1 MSQSPERE
9 LYNNQLNQDH
19 KDRLIAQLRQEA
31 MELRQREREYKAL
44 QDQLLNLEQ
53 NFNRVTDDKRR
64 MEDDYKSRVEANIA
78 MISTLRQEIDD
89 QRNLLVD
96 RKKQNADL
104 YTELDHQKEVL
115 NSRHVEISRLKTDL
129 GQHQDLNNQLMQ
141 QKKHLEDEFHNL
153 RERNRQ
159 DAEEIDK
166 LNYQNELKSKESAD
180 LTAQTRTLEYDIS
193 KQLARIDDLN
203 KLIDTKTFDLKNK
216 EAQLVDCEG
225 EIIQLKNQVVSF
237 QNELNHLKSLE
248 EKYRNENGDLQK
260 RIDQEAGRNIDL
272 TNSIKE
278 LEGKIRQKEDQIMY
292 MRKELEGAR
301 YSNSALLDN
310 NSNLQVEIDSLNNH
324 IRVITHQN
332 EELTKELDQFVQA
345 NEAIRQ
351 RLDRKARVQEIR
363 QRNDQQL
370 AYSLNQVDK
379 SRSPHRK

>member
-1 MSQSPERE
+1 M
-9 LYNNQLNQDH
+9 
-19 KDRLIAQLRQEA
+19 
-31 MELRQREREYKAL
+31 
-44 QDQLLNLEQ
+44 
-53 NFNRVTDDKRR
+53 
-64 MEDDYKSRVEANIA
+64 
-78 MISTLRQEIDD
+78 
-89 QRNLLVD
+89 
-96 RKKQNADL
+96 
-104 YTELDHQKEVL
+104 
-115 NSRHVEISRLKTDL
+115 
-129 GQHQDLNNQLMQ
+129 
-141 QKKHLEDEFHNL
+141 

-166 LNYQNELKSKESAD
+166 LNFQNEGKSKESAD

-248 EKYRNENGDLQK
+248 EKYRNENNDLQK
-260 RIDQEAGRNIDL
+260 RIDSEGGRNIEL
-272 TNSIKE
+272 TNNIKE
-278 LEGKIRQKEDQIMY
+278 LEGKIRSKEDQIMY

-370 AYSLNQVDK
+370 TYSMNNVDG
-379 SRSPHRK
+379 SRSPLRK